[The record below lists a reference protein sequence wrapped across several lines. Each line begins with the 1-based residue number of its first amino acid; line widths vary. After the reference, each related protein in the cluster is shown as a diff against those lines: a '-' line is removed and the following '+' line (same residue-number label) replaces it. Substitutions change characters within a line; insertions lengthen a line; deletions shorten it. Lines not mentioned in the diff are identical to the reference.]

1 MKRTLVAVAAAVAA
15 ALVVTA
21 CGSSGGTAQSPSSS
35 SSSQSSSSSESSPA
49 GQSSS
54 TESSST
60 ESSSSQ
66 ASTEPTADGSSSTVT
81 ISGDLDAQSAAWFGA
96 VCTGLSPV
104 VEQAFSLMSSAMSS
118 LGGSGDPAKIQQQ
131 LVTAISTMASSMDSA
146 AKTIGA
152 VPPPTLANGK
162 QMAQDIVAALG
173 KSAPQLKQV
182 ADKLQAEKVTTMEQL
197 QQAMSS
203 LNSSLTSGM
212 DGLSFD
218 KYDLDPKI
226 QDAMKKLPACAPLYS
241 FAQSASPTS

>member
-1 MKRTLVAVAAAVAA
+1 MKRTLVAVAAAAVA

-21 CGSSGGTAQSPSSS
+21 CGSLGGTAQSPSSS
-35 SSSQSSSSSESSPA
+35 SSSQSSSSSESSLA
-49 GQSSS
+49 GQAAN
-54 TESSST
+54 TESSSP
-60 ESSSSQ
+60 Q
-66 ASTEPTADGSSSTVT
+66 ASTEPTAGGSSSTVT

-104 VEQAFSLMSSAMSS
+104 VEQAFGLMSSAMSS

-131 LVTAISTMASSMDSA
+131 LVAAISTMASSMDSA

-182 ADKLQAEKVTTMEQL
+182 ADQLQAEKVTTMEQL